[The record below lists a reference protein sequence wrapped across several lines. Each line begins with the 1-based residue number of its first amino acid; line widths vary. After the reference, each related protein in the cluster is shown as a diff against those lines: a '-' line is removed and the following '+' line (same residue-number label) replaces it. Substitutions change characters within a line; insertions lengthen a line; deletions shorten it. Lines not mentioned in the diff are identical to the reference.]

1 MIMGNND
8 SKKRK
13 VLSDEE
19 LEQVSGG
26 SLRSNALSRSTER
39 GCVPSNCP
47 SLRTKEECEQDSR
60 CEWVYQGVFYMC
72 ENKRSRTN
80 PTN

>member
-8 SKKRK
+8 SEKRK

-26 SLRSNALSRSTER
+26 SLRSNALSRGPR
-39 GCVPSNCP
+39 GTVPSTCH
-47 SLRTKEECEQDSR
+47 SLFTKEECEQDSG
-60 CEWVYQGVFYMC
+60 CEWVDGGCMRKSKTKNQPY
-72 ENKRSRTN
+72 
-80 PTN
+80 